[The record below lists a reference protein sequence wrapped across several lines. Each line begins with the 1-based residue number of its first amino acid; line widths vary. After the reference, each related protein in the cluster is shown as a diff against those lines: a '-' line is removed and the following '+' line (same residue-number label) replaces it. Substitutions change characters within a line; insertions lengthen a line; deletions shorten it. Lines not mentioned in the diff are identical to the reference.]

1 MQTVSLKGRA
11 ANRAANMLRPLKVT
25 YDFFSYAS
33 GSTLFEMGNTK
44 VLCSVT
50 IQQGVPHF
58 LRGKKTGWLTAEY
71 SMLPASTPIRTV
83 RELTANKRSG
93 RTIEISRLIGRSL
106 RSIVNLNVIGEQTI
120 FIDCDVVQADGGT
133 RTACITGAYL
143 ALKAAQEKWLDEGC
157 IQEPFLIDELAAVS
171 VGMSASGP
179 LLDMDFAEDS
189 SIDAD
194 FNFVLTRS
202 GKIVEIQGSAE
213 KSPLL
218 WSDYENIKD
227 LAIQGSE
234 ELFSFFDR
242 VSCQIGIGSARMP
255 RSFVKDFSF
264 FIQSQHE

>member
-1 MQTVSLKGRA
+1 MQTMSLKRRA
-11 ANRAANMLRPLKVT
+11 ANRAADMLRPLKVT

-44 VLCSVT
+44 VLCSIT

-106 RSIVNLNVIGEQTI
+106 RSIVNLSVIGEQTI

-143 ALKAAQEKWLDEGC
+143 ALKAAQMRWLEEGY
-157 IQEPFLIDELAAVS
+157 IQEPFLLDELAAIS
-171 VGMSASGP
+171 VGMSTAGP

-189 SIDAD
+189 AIDAD

-202 GKIVEIQGSAE
+202 GKVVEIQGSAE
-213 KSPLL
+213 RAPLL
-218 WSDYENIKD
+218 WRDYDAIRA
-227 LAIQGSE
+227 LAVQGAQ
-234 ELFSFFDR
+234 ELFTFFDA
-242 VSCQIGIGSARMP
+242 VSSKMNIVCP
-255 RSFVKDFSF
+255 EETKPFLKDFSF
-264 FIQSQHE
+264 FMQSQHE